1 MLFSIPAFLITY
13 VVLIRSL
20 SKNGHSAVWALLPVT
35 IVLLLVVRAVVV
47 RHDSNNTVAIVG
59 LAAGGIEL
67 ACLAGW
73 LSLLVIVGLRWSAK
87 RKLPNHGEDADWY

>member
-13 VVLIRSL
+13 IVLIRHL
-20 SKNGHSAVWALLPVT
+20 SRNGYSAVWALVPVSV
-35 IVLLLVVRAVVV
+35 VLLLVVRAIVL

-67 ACLAGW
+67 ACIAGW
-73 LSLLVIVGLRWSAK
+73 LMLLVIAGLRWSAK
-87 RKLPNHGEDADWY
+87 RKLPNHGEGADW